1 MVHQNSN
8 VFYVLSGRS
17 NNTTSWSTYNG
28 YWPMTLS
35 MVNNDCQLGGNL
47 RARYNVIAY
56 SSDIRLKTNIKPI
69 ENALEKLLT
78 LRGVTFDWTDEAG
91 EAGFHPEQKYN
102 DVGVLAQEVEKVLPQ
117 LVMPAPFDLHQGNPD
132 TEYVE
137 GELSQA
143 ELLGTSK
150 SGKNYKTVEY
160 GRMVALTI
168 EAIKEQQTIINKQQ
182 QEISDLK
189 DMVSELVKKLS

>member
-1 MVHQNSN
+1 
-8 VFYVLSGRS
+8 
-17 NNTTSWSTYNG
+17 
-28 YWPMTLS
+28 
-35 MVNNDCQLGGNL
+35 MVNNDCQMGGNL

-69 ENALEKLLT
+69 ENALEKLMT

-91 EAGFHPEQKYN
+91 EAGFTPEQKYN

-117 LVMPAPFDLHQGNPD
+117 LVMPAPFDLYQPNPGSEHD
-132 TEYVE
+132 PDGLTE
-137 GELSQA
+137 A
-143 ELLGTSK
+143 EKMGQSK

-168 EAIKEQQTIINKQQ
+168 EAIKDQQTIINKQQ
-182 QEISDLK
+182 QEITELK
-189 DMVSELVKKLS
+189 EVVLKLLEKLS

>member
-1 MVHQNSN
+1 
-8 VFYVLSGRS
+8 
-17 NNTTSWSTYNG
+17 
-28 YWPMTLS
+28 
-35 MVNNDCQLGGNL
+35 MVNNDCQMGGNL

-69 ENALEKLLT
+69 ENALEKLMT

-91 EAGFHPEQKYN
+91 EAGFEPEQKYN

-117 LVMPAPFDLHQGNPD
+117 LVMPAPFDLYQPNPD
-132 TEYVE
+132 SEYDPDGLSEAHKMIE
-137 GELSQA
+137 GQ
-143 ELLGTSK
+143 SK

-168 EAIKEQQTIINKQQ
+168 EAIKDQQNIINKQQ
-182 QEISDLK
+182 QEIDDLK
-189 DMVSELVKKLS
+189 DMVSKLLDKLS